1 MDDLLKLKIL
11 LITITICYC
20 SENRDNNYNNSYCSE
35 NGDNNYYNSYSNDNG
50 GWQTGNLGSRQRM
63 APLNL
68 TVSLITGA
76 LTVIFS
82 YPPWND
88 CNARFTTVP

>member
-1 MDDLLKLKIL
+1 MRIEIINTIIVIAVRIEII
-11 LITITICYC
+11 IT
-20 SENRDNNYNNSYCSE
+20 
-35 NGDNNYYNSYSNDNG
+35 NSYSNDNG

-82 YPPWND
+82 DPPWND